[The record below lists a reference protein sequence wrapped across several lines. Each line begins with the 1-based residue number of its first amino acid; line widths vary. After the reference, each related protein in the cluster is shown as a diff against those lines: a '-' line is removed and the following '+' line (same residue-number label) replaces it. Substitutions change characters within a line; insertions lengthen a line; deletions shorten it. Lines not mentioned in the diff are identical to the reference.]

1 MSRIDHITIIQIIL
15 TLPVC
20 FLLTKL
26 AIIAAKKYGFISNPN
41 PIVENH
47 KIPVAFGGGI
57 AIGMTIII
65 FLIFQ
70 SFNYQQALKFILIIL
85 PVIVIGLMDDIFEF
99 TPFVKLGLE
108 ALSVLPFIFFYINV
122 PGAYLAIFLLF
133 ILISQNSWNMVDIMD
148 GLVSGISF
156 IIFLSVGIILLPITE
171 LEFYSIL
178 SFAIAISSL
187 GFRFLNMAPAKIFLG
202 ETGSLLLGT
211 LFSFI
216 LINVYL
222 VDKITAYFLVLLG
235 SVPFFELFFLVIVR
249 SRKGISIYKK
259 SPDHFALRML
269 HNGYSVQ
276 TINRKVILA
285 SAINSLI
292 IIVSIIFSA
301 NFFVLLICL
310 SLILLGASFAFVYFQ
325 SLPVKESKV

>member
-1 MSRIDHITIIQIIL
+1 MFKIDHITILQIIL
-15 TLPVC
+15 TLPIC

-26 AIIAAKKYGFISNPN
+26 TIIAAKKFGFLSYPN

-57 AIGMTIII
+57 AIGLTIII
-65 FLIFQ
+65 FLIFL
-70 SFNYQQALKFILIIL
+70 SFNYQHAFKFILIIL
-85 PVIVIGLMDDIFEF
+85 PVIVIGLMDDIFDF
-99 TPFVKLGLE
+99 FPFVKLGLE
-108 ALSVLPFIFFYINV
+108 AISVLPFIFFYIDA
-122 PGAYLAIFLLF
+122 PEAYLAIFLLF

-178 SFAIAISSL
+178 SFAIALSSL
-187 GFRFLNMAPAKIFLG
+187 GFRFLNKTPAKIFLG

-211 LFSFI
+211 LFPFI

-222 VDKITAYFLVLLG
+222 VDKITAYFLMLLG
-235 SVPFFELFFLVIVR
+235 SIPFFELFFLIIVR

-259 SPDHFALRML
+259 SPRSFCAKNVAQR
-269 HNGYSVQ
+269 
-276 TINRKVILA
+276 
-285 SAINSLI
+285 
-292 IIVSIIFSA
+292 IFSSD
-301 NFFVLLICL
+301 N
-310 SLILLGASFAFVYFQ
+310 
-325 SLPVKESKV
+325 

>member
-1 MSRIDHITIIQIIL
+1 MSKIDHITVIHIIL
-15 TLPVC
+15 TLPIC

-26 AIIAAKKYGFISNPN
+26 AIIAAKKFGFFSYPN

-70 SFNYQQALKFILIIL
+70 SFNYQHALKFILIIL
-85 PVIVIGLMDDIFEF
+85 PVIVVGFMDDIFEF
-99 TPFVKLGLE
+99 YPFVKLSLE
-108 ALSVLPFIFFYINV
+108 AISVMPFIFFYINA

-156 IIFLSVGIILLPITE
+156 IIFLSAGIILLPITE

-178 SFAIAISSL
+178 SFAIALSSL
-187 GFRFLNMAPAKIFLG
+187 GFRFLNKAPAKIFLG

-222 VDKITAYFLVLLG
+222 VDIITAYFLVLLG

-276 TINRKVILA
+276 TINRKVILVC
-285 SAINSLI
+285 AINSLI
-292 IIVSIIFSA
+292 IMVSSIFSA
-301 NFFVLLICL
+301 NFFVLFICL
-310 SLILLGASFAFVYFQ
+310 SLILLSASFAYVYFQ
-325 SLPVKESKV
+325 SLPVKES

>member
-1 MSRIDHITIIQIIL
+1 VLKIDYITIIQIIL

-20 FLLTKL
+20 TLLAKL
-26 AIIAAKKYGFISNPN
+26 AIIVAKKIGFLSNPN

-47 KIPVAFGGGI
+47 KVPVAFGGGI
-57 AIGMTIII
+57 AIGITIII

-70 SFNYQQALKFILIIL
+70 SFNYQLAFNFILILL
-85 PVIVIGLMDDIFEF
+85 PVIVVGLMDDIFEF
-99 TPFVKLGLE
+99 YPFVKLGLE
-108 ALSVLPFIFFYINV
+108 ALSIMPFIFFYINA

-148 GLVSGISF
+148 GLVSGISI
-156 IIFLSVGIILLPITE
+156 IIFLSVGIILLPTTE
-171 LEFYSIL
+171 FEFYSIL
-178 SFAIAISSL
+178 SFAIALSSL
-187 GFRFLNMAPAKIFLG
+187 GFRFLNKTPAKIFLG

-216 LINVYL
+216 LINVYQE
-222 VDKITAYFLVLLG
+222 DKITAYFLVLLG
-235 SVPFFELFFLVIVR
+235 SIPFFELFFLVIVR

-285 SAINSLI
+285 CAINSLI
-292 IIVSIIFSA
+292 IIVSSIFSA
-301 NFFVLLICL
+301 SFYVLLICL
-310 SLILLGASFAFVYFQ
+310 SLILLSASFAYVYFQ
-325 SLPVKESKV
+325 SLPVKES

>member
-1 MSRIDHITIIQIIL
+1 MFKIDHITIIQIIL
-15 TLPVC
+15 TLPIC

-26 AIIAAKKYGFISNPN
+26 TIIAAKKFGFFSYPN

-57 AIGMTIII
+57 AIGLTVII
-65 FLIFQ
+65 FLIFL
-70 SFNYQQALKFILIIL
+70 SFNYPHAFKFTLIIL
-85 PVIVIGLMDDIFEF
+85 PVIVIGLMDDIFKF

-108 ALSVLPFIFFYINV
+108 AISVLPFIFFYINA
-122 PGAYLAIFLLF
+122 PEAYLAIFLLF
-133 ILISQNSWNMVDIMD
+133 ILITQNSWNMVDIMD

-178 SFAIAISSL
+178 SFAIALSSL
-187 GFRFLNMAPAKIFLG
+187 GFRFLNKTPAKIFLG

-216 LINVYL
+216 LIIVYQ
-222 VDKITAYFLVLLG
+222 VDKITAYFLALLG
-235 SVPFFELFFLVIVR
+235 SILFFELFFLVIVR

-276 TINRKVILA
+276 TINRKVILVC
-285 SAINSLI
+285 AINSLI
-292 IIVSIIFSA
+292 IIVSSIFLAS
-301 NFFVLLICL
+301 FFILLICL
-310 SLILLGASFAFVYFQ
+310 SLILLSASFAYVYFQ
-325 SLPVKESKV
+325 SLSVKES

>member
-1 MSRIDHITIIQIIL
+1 MAR
-15 TLPVC
+15 
-20 FLLTKL
+20 KL
-26 AIIAAKKYGFISNPN
+26 EFFSYPN

-57 AIGMTIII
+57 AIGLTIII
-65 FLIFQ
+65 FLLFL
-70 SFNYQQALKFILIIL
+70 SFNYQHTLKFILIIL
-85 PVIVIGLMDDIFEF
+85 PVIITGLMDDIFEF
-99 TPFVKLGLE
+99 YPFVKLVLE
-108 ALSVLPFIFFYINV
+108 AISVLPFLLFYIEASE
-122 PGAYLAIFLLF
+122 AYLMIYLIF

-178 SFAIAISSL
+178 SFAIALSAL
-187 GFRFLNMAPAKIFLG
+187 GFRFLNKTPAKIFLG

-216 LINVYL
+216 LINVYQ

-235 SVPFFELFFLVIVR
+235 SIPFFELIFLVIIR
-249 SRKGISIYKK
+249 SRRGISIYKK

-269 HNGYSVQ
+269 NNGYSVQ

-285 SAINSLI
+285 CAINSLL
-292 IIVSIIFSA
+292 IIVSSIFLSSL
-301 NFFVLLICL
+301 FVLLICL
-310 SLILLGASFAFVYFQ
+310 SLILLSASFAYVYFQ
-325 SLPVKESKV
+325 SLAVKES

>member
-1 MSRIDHITIIQIIL
+1 MSKFEFFQIIL
-15 TLPVC
+15 VSLSLPVS
-20 FLLTKL
+20 FLFTK
-26 AIIAAKKYGFISNPN
+26 ITIRIANRIGFVDNPN

-57 AIGMTIII
+57 AIGLTIII
-65 FLIFQ
+65 FLIFL
-70 SFNYQQALKFILIIL
+70 SFNYPQAFKFTLIIL
-85 PVIVIGLMDDIFEF
+85 PVIVIGLMDDIFKF

-108 ALSVLPFIFFYINV
+108 AISVLPYIIFYINA
-122 PGAYLAIFLLF
+122 PEAYLAIFLLF
-133 ILISQNSWNMVDIMD
+133 ILITQNSWNMVDIMD

-156 IIFLSVGIILLPITE
+156 IIFLSVGIILLPFTE

-178 SFAIAISSL
+178 SFAIALSSL
-187 GFRFLNMAPAKIFLG
+187 GFRFLNKTPAKIFLG

-216 LINVYL
+216 IINVYQ
-222 VDKITAYFLVLLG
+222 VDKITAYFLALLG
-235 SVPFFELFFLVIVR
+235 SILFFDLFFLVIVR

-276 TINRKVILA
+276 TINRKVILVC
-285 SAINSLI
+285 AINSLI
-292 IIVSIIFSA
+292 IIVSSIFLAS
-301 NFFVLLICL
+301 FFVLLICL
-310 SLILLGASFAFVYFQ
+310 SLILLSASFAYVYFQ
-325 SLPVKESKV
+325 SLSVKES

>member
-1 MSRIDHITIIQIIL
+1 L
-15 TLPVC
+15 T
-20 FLLTKL
+20 
-26 AIIAAKKYGFISNPN
+26 IIAAKKFGFFSYPN

-57 AIGMTIII
+57 AIGLTVII
-65 FLIFQ
+65 FLIFL
-70 SFNYQQALKFILIIL
+70 SFNYPHAFKFTLIIL
-85 PVIVIGLMDDIFEF
+85 PVIVIGLMDDIFKF

-108 ALSVLPFIFFYINV
+108 AISVLPFIFFYINA
-122 PGAYLAIFLLF
+122 PEAYLAIFLLF
-133 ILISQNSWNMVDIMD
+133 ILITQNSWNMVDIMD

-178 SFAIAISSL
+178 SFAIALSSL
-187 GFRFLNMAPAKIFLG
+187 GFRFLNKTPAKIFLG

-216 LINVYL
+216 LIIVYQ
-222 VDKITAYFLVLLG
+222 VDKITAYFLALLG
-235 SVPFFELFFLVIVR
+235 SILFFELFFLVIVR

-276 TINRKVILA
+276 TINRKVILVC
-285 SAINSLI
+285 AINSLI
-292 IIVSIIFSA
+292 IIVSSIFLAS
-301 NFFVLLICL
+301 FFILLICL
-310 SLILLGASFAFVYFQ
+310 SLILLSASFAYVYFQ
-325 SLPVKESKV
+325 SLSVKES